1 MDLHL
6 LDWQFVGKF
15 LEDRFALFHAD
26 LIRLS
31 NELVLS
37 IIYLS
42 EVAFESVDQIVS
54 NNLEFLVL
62 VVTILILGQNNNF
75 PA

>member
-6 LDWQFVGKF
+6 LDWQFVRKLF
-15 LEDRFALFHAD
+15 EDGFALFHAY
-26 LIRLS
+26 LIRLPD
-31 NELVLS
+31 ELVLS

-42 EVAFESVDQIVS
+42 EIAFKSVDQVVS